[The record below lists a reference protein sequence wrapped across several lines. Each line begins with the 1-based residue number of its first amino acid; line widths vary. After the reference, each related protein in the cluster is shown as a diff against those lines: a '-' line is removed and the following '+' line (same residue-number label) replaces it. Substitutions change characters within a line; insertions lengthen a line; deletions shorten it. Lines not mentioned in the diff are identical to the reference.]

1 MIIRFSYI
9 LISFWILGLVGIMVV
24 WVVICVFCIC
34 ILVFL
39 GFLKEERNRWKKK
52 IKNGINGKV
61 NFYWVSYVFID
72 VNLIFVLIVS

>member
-1 MIIRFSYI
+1 M
-9 LISFWILGLVGIMVV
+9 GLVGIMVV

-52 IKNGINGKV
+52 LKMVLMEK
-61 NFYWVSYVFID
+61 
-72 VNLIFVLIVS
+72 LIFIEWVMFL